1 MNDKL
6 QQYCATDKEIYDLL
20 ISGKQKLTES
30 VLLELARDRGIFYS
44 PKDTR
49 SDLVD
54 AIAALP
60 HDYLDV
66 VGVIER
72 RDHARRGE
80 KTTSVTLAVDLS
92 IDEIKSVALA
102 YQAEAKASEKVTA
115 NQKGASG
122 YSMNVEYDEY
132 DYSRTRLIQRQ
143 RKEASIEF
151 VKKDGV
157 TVIRM
162 PATDK
167 ARLVVDNL
175 VGKVEGI
182 RKAEVPAQQ
191 ISLNGLDSPDDR
203 TSFFTSLISGIQGY
217 DLDTVINLKVA
228 SGTSED
234 DDDVDIDEDENEDV
248 KQEMLAVV
256 HSVSMQ
262 GSNLVASSQYQQ
274 LKQGGFYI
282 TSMTW
287 RAKEGTSPYDM
298 IQFDASFENGIEG
311 TGFKYGV
318 KRSSRLKSGEYAK
331 QFRPVDEGD
340 RAQLFE
346 LLESAARSV
355 LAKLHLKVAAEA
367 DVGDSGAAA

>member
-6 QQYCATDKEIYDLL
+6 QQYYATDKEIYDLL
-20 ISGKQKLTES
+20 MSGKQKLTES

-44 PKDTR
+44 SRDTR
-49 SDLVD
+49 SELVE

-72 RDHARRGE
+72 RDHAKRGE
-80 KTTSVTLAVDLS
+80 KTTSVTLGVELS
-92 IDEIKSVALA
+92 IDEIKSVALG
-102 YQAEAKASEKVTA
+102 YKEETPVSEKVTA
-115 NQKGASG
+115 QQRGSSG

-151 VKKDGV
+151 VTKDGV

-162 PATDK
+162 PATEK
-167 ARLVVDNL
+167 ARLVVDRL
-175 VGKVEGI
+175 VEKVEEI
-182 RKAEVPAQQ
+182 RKSAVPAQE
-191 ISLNGLDSPDDR
+191 ISLVGVDDPEDR
-203 TSFFTSLISGIQGY
+203 TYFFTSLISGIPGY
-217 DLDTVINLKVA
+217 DLDTVINIKVA
-228 SGTSED
+228 SGTSD
-234 DDDVDIDEDENEDV
+234 DDQDGEIDEEENEEV

-262 GSNLVASSQYQQ
+262 GSNLVASTQYQQ

-282 TSMTW
+282 TSITW
-287 RAKEGTSPYDM
+287 RAKEAVSPYDM
-298 IQFDASFENGIEG
+298 IQFDASFENGTEG

-318 KRSSRLKSGEYAK
+318 RRSSRLRSGEYAK
-331 QFRPVDEGD
+331 QFRAVDDGD

-346 LLESAARSV
+346 LLESAARSI
-355 LAKLHLKVAAEA
+355 LAKLHRKLRDDS
-367 DVGDSGAAA
+367 DVGDPEVAA

>member
-20 ISGKQKLTES
+20 MSGKQKLTES
-30 VLLELARDRGIFYS
+30 VLFELARDRGIFYS
-44 PKDTR
+44 PKATR
-49 SDLVD
+49 SDLVE
-54 AIAALP
+54 AISSLP

-66 VGVIER
+66 IGIIER
-72 RDHARRGE
+72 RDHAKRGE
-80 KTTSVTLAVDLS
+80 KTTSVTLPVDLTM
-92 IDEIKSVALA
+92 DEIKSVALA
-102 YQAEAKASEKVTA
+102 YQAEAKTSEKVRA
-115 NQKGASG
+115 QQKGADG
-122 YSMNVEYDEY
+122 YSLNIEYDEY

-143 RKEASIEF
+143 RKEAGIEF
-151 VKKDGV
+151 VKKAGA

-167 ARLVVDNL
+167 ARLVVDSL
-175 VGKVEGI
+175 VRKVEEI

-191 ISLNGLDSPDDR
+191 ITLQGLDSPDDR
-203 TSFFTSLISGIQGY
+203 TSFFTSLISGIKGY

-228 SGTSED
+228 SGGGDSDEGGD
-234 DDDVDIDEDENEDV
+234 LDEDEDEDI

-262 GSNLVASSQYQQ
+262 GSNLVASTQYQQ

-282 TSMTW
+282 TSITW
-287 RAKEGTSPYDM
+287 RAKESASPYDM
-298 IQFDASFENGIEG
+298 IQFDASFENGVDG

-318 KRSSRLKSGEYAK
+318 KRSARLKSGDYAK
-331 QFRPVDEGD
+331 HFRPVEEGD
-340 RAQLFE
+340 RAELFE

-355 LAKLHLKVAAEA
+355 LAKLHAKAAGESGVDA
-367 DVGDSGAAA
+367 PGDAA

>member
-6 QQYCATDKEIYDLL
+6 QQYYATDKEIYDLL
-20 ISGKQKLTES
+20 MSGKQKLTES
-30 VLLELARDRGIFYS
+30 VLFELARDRGIFYS

-49 SDLVD
+49 ADLVG

-72 RDHARRGE
+72 RDHAKRGE
-80 KTTSVTLAVDLS
+80 KTTSVTLGVDLS

-102 YQAEAKASEKVTA
+102 YQAESTASEKVTA
-115 NQKGASG
+115 HQRGVGG
-122 YSMNVEYDEY
+122 YSLNVEYDEY

-143 RKEASIEF
+143 RKEANIEF
-151 VKKDGV
+151 VKKDGA

-162 PATDK
+162 PATEK

-175 VGKVEGI
+175 VEKVEGI
-182 RKAEVPAQQ
+182 RKSAVMAQH
-191 ISLNGLDSPDDR
+191 ISLVDIDDPEDR
-203 TSFFTSLISGIQGY
+203 TFFFTSLISGIQGY

-228 SGTSED
+228 SGTSD
-234 DDDVDIDEDENEDV
+234 DDGDIDDDEDEEI

-262 GSNLVASSQYQQ
+262 GSNLVASPQYQQ

-282 TSMTW
+282 TAITW
-287 RAKEGTSPYDM
+287 RAKENISPYDM
-298 IQFDASFENGIEG
+298 IQFDASFENGTEG

-318 KRSSRLKSGEYAK
+318 RRSSRLKNGEYAK
-331 QFRPVDEGD
+331 QFRAVDEGD

-355 LAKLHLKVAAEA
+355 LAELHRKVRGET
-367 DVGDSGAAA
+367 DVGDPEAAA

>member
-1 MNDKL
+1 MNDRL

-20 ISGKQKLTES
+20 MSGKQKLTES

-44 PKDTR
+44 PRATR
-49 SDLVD
+49 ADLVD

-66 VGVIER
+66 IGVIER
-72 RDHARRGE
+72 RDHAKRGE

-92 IDEIKSVALA
+92 IEEIKSVVLS
-102 YQAEAKASEKVTA
+102 YQVEATATEKVTA
-115 NQKGASG
+115 NQKGTSG
-122 YSMNVEYDEY
+122 YTVNVEYNEY

-143 RKEASIEF
+143 RKDASIEF

-167 ARLVVDNL
+167 ARLVVENL
-175 VGKVEGI
+175 VDKVEGI

-191 ISLNGLDSPDDR
+191 ISLQGLNSPDDR

-228 SGTSED
+228 SGASED
-234 DDDVDIDEDENEDV
+234 DTEVDIDEDENEQV

-262 GSNLVASSQYQQ
+262 GSNLVASPQYQQ

-282 TSMTW
+282 TSITW
-287 RAKEGTSPYDM
+287 RAKEKISPHDM

-311 TGFKYGV
+311 TGFKYGL
-318 KRSSRLKSGEYAK
+318 KRSSRLKNGQYAK
-331 QFRPVDEGD
+331 QFRAVDEND

-346 LLESAARSV
+346 LLESAARTI
-355 LAKLHLKVAAEA
+355 LAQLHAKVAAEA
-367 DVGDSGAAA
+367 GAGDSVASA

>member
-1 MNDKL
+1 MSEKL

-20 ISGKQKLTES
+20 MSGKQKLTES
-30 VLLELARDRGIFYS
+30 VLLELAKGRGIFYS
-44 PKDTR
+44 PKSTR
-49 SDLVD
+49 ADLVD

-66 VGVIER
+66 KGVIER
-72 RDHARRGE
+72 RDHAKRGE
-80 KTTSVTLAVDLS
+80 KTTSVTIAVDLTM
-92 IDEIKSVALA
+92 DEIKGVALA
-102 YQAEAKASEKVTA
+102 YQAETKATEKVTA
-115 NQKGASG
+115 NQKGPSG
-122 YSMNVEYDEY
+122 YSINVEYDEY

-157 TVIRM
+157 TLIRM

-167 ARLVVDNL
+167 ARLVVENL

-182 RKAEVPAQQ
+182 RKTEVPSQQ
-191 ISLNGLDSPDDR
+191 ISLLGLDSPDDR

-234 DDDVDIDEDENEDV
+234 DDSSAIDDDDNEEV
-248 KQEMLAVV
+248 KQMLAVV

-262 GSNLVASSQYQQ
+262 GSNLVASPQYQQ

-282 TSMTW
+282 TSITW
-287 RAKEGTSPYDM
+287 RSKENVSPYDM

-318 KRSSRLKSGEYAK
+318 KRSSRLKNGDYAK
-331 QFRPVDEGD
+331 QFRPVDEED
-340 RAQLFE
+340 RSHLFE

-355 LAKLHLKVAAEA
+355 LAKLHAKVAAE
-367 DVGDSGAAA
+367 VGSGGSGGLV